1 MRPFIL
7 AVILLTTVDSSRA
20 QQARTNLHVCEGCEA
35 IYERSFDDLGWET
48 TIPDK
53 NEPGEPMVISG
64 IVYQT
69 DGSSPAEGVVLYV
82 YHTNAEGVYPK
93 RGNEKKWA
101 RRHGYLRGWM
111 KTDADGRYRFTSIRP
126 ATYPSRTEPAHVHIT
141 LKEPN
146 RQEYWIDAFRFD
158 DDPLVT
164 EKFKNDRQNRGGS
177 GIISLRIDDEGVWMG
192 DREIV
197 LEY

>member
-93 RGNEKKWA
+93 RGDEKKWA

>member
-7 AVILLTTVDSSRA
+7 AVILLTTVNSSRA

-35 IYERSFDDLGWET
+35 IYEHAFDDLGWET

-93 RGNEKKWA
+93 RGDEKKWA

-126 ATYPSRTEPAHVHIT
+126 ATYPSRSEPAHVHIT